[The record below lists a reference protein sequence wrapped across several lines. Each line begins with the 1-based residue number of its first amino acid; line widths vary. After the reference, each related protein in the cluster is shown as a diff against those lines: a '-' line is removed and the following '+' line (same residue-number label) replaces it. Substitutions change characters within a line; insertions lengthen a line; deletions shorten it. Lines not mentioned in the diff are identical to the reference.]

1 MDLSLKGKVAL
12 VSGAS
17 RGIGNRIANCFAAE
31 GADLCLCARNEEGL
45 DEAIAEIQS
54 AGSANVEKFVGDMTQ
69 ASAAEAFVKT
79 ATDRFGGV
87 DILVNN
93 VGGAIWTPF
102 AEVPDEEWAS
112 VFDMSLFSAVRVS
125 RAAFPSLE
133 ERHGNIVNISSI
145 FGRET
150 GGPVTYNAAK
160 AALISLTANLAQEA
174 APKGIRVNTV
184 APGSILFPGGGWDR
198 RQKADPE
205 GIAKF
210 VETNIPSGRF
220 GKPEEVAD
228 VVVFLASERASWV
241 TGACL
246 NVDGGQSKSNI

>member
-17 RGIGNRIANCFAAE
+17 RGIGKRIASCFAAE
-31 GADLCLCARNEEGL
+31 GADLCLCARTEEGL
-45 DEAIAEIQS
+45 DEAIDELTLVAS
-54 AGSANVEKFVGDMTQ
+54 LNVEKFVGDMTD
-69 ASAAEAFVKT
+69 AGAAEGFVKA

-93 VGGAIWTPF
+93 VGGAVWTAFP
-102 AEVPDEEWAS
+102 EVSDDEWAS

-125 RAAFPSLE
+125 RAAFSSLE
-133 ERHGNIVNISSI
+133 ERRGNIVNISSI

-150 GGPVTYNAAK
+150 GGPVSYNAAK
-160 AALISLTANLAQEA
+160 AALISLTANLALEA

-210 VETNIPSGRF
+210 VEDHIPSGRF
-220 GKPEEVAD
+220 GTPEEVAN
-228 VVVFLASERASWV
+228 VVVFLASDRASWV